1 MTVLSN
7 HGVFIL
13 VAYINV
19 RSAVRI
25 SCAVLQGS
33 GMDVRLVAEE
43 YLNNIFQSIAKN
55 AKCLREDEKIQELL
69 RRSNQF
75 YVSLFSRQDGKLVL
89 NKYRLTIRSAMRV
102 NCASNEY
109 RLFFY
114 IEHRNFQKR
123 FGRQEIESPT
133 TVSSNRFDQQPAI
146 IAIITIGND
155 EGLGKGISR

>member
-13 VAYINV
+13 VAYVNV
-19 RSAVRI
+19 RSAGRI

-33 GMDVRLVAEE
+33 EMDVRVVAEE

-89 NKYRLTIRSAMRV
+89 N
-102 NCASNEY
+102 
-109 RLFFY
+109 
-114 IEHRNFQKR
+114 
-123 FGRQEIESPT
+123 
-133 TVSSNRFDQQPAI
+133 
-146 IAIITIGND
+146 
-155 EGLGKGISR
+155 